1 MQVSDLNNNVKKIK
15 KIQNKSTSK
24 KQPVHLKDMLSKL
37 LNVIED
43 FEKNGKIDFKG
54 HRERIDILSSFISD
68 FIRDY
73 DQKITI
79 SGGQ

>member
-1 MQVSDLNNNVKKIK
+1 MQVSNLNNDVK
-15 KIQNKSTSK
+15 KIQNKSTPQ
-24 KQPVHLKDMLSKL
+24 KQPVQLKDMLSKL
-37 LNVIED
+37 LNVIEY
-43 FEKNGKIDFKG
+43 FEKHGKIDFKG
-54 HRERIDILSSFISD
+54 HRERIDILTSFISD

>member
-24 KQPVHLKDMLSKL
+24 KQPVQLKDMLSKL
-37 LNVIED
+37 LNVIEN
-43 FEKNGKIDFKG
+43 FEKNGKIDFKV
-54 HRERIDILSSFISD
+54 HRERLDILKDLVMSFIKD
-68 FIRDY
+68 EENKRI
-73 DQKITI
+73 I

>member
-24 KQPVHLKDMLSKL
+24 KQPVQLKDMLSKL
-37 LNVIED
+37 LNVIEY

-54 HRERIDILSSFISD
+54 HRERMDILSSFISD
-68 FIRDY
+68 FIRDEEN
-73 DQKITI
+73 KRII

>member
-1 MQVSDLNNNVKKIK
+1 MQVSDLNNNVKSITK
-15 KIQNKSTSK
+15 KSTSK
-24 KQPVHLKDMLSKL
+24 KQPVQLKDMLSKL

-43 FEKNGKIDFKG
+43 FEKNGKIDFKV
-54 HRERIDILSSFISD
+54 HRERIDILTSFISD